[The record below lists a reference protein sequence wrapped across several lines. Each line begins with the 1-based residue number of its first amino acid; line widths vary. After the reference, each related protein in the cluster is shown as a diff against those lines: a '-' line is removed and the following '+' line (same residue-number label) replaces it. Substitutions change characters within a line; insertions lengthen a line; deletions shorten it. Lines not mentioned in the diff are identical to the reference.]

1 MAEIGYFLGSEEHGP
16 RELVAYAQQAEQ
28 AGFRSLWL
36 SDHFHPWLDSQG
48 QSPFVW
54 SVIGGVATTTRLE
67 VTTAVTCPTIR
78 IHPAIVAHAA
88 ATCAL
93 LLDGRFR
100 LGIGSGENLNE
111 HILGDRWP
119 PADIRLAML
128 EEAVEVMRKLWTGTQ
143 VDHHGEHYVVENAR
157 LYSVPEEPP
166 PVLVSAFGP
175 KSIGLA
181 ARIADGYLGVKP
193 VRELL
198 ERYDRE
204 GGKGPKVGGMKVC
217 WAADESTGRK
227 TAHELWRNE
236 VLPGQ
241 LGQELPTPAH
251 FEQVSQLVTEE
262 MVAEAFPCGPDPERH
277 VAAIRRYFDAGYDV
291 VHIQQMGK
299 DQAGFM
305 EFHRRELAPRLGL

>member
-1 MAEIGYFLGSEEHGP
+1 
-16 RELVAYAQQAEQ
+16 
-28 AGFRSLWL
+28 
-36 SDHFHPWLDSQG
+36 
-48 QSPFVW
+48 
-54 SVIGGVATTTRLE
+54 
-67 VTTAVTCPTIR
+67 
-78 IHPAIVAHAA
+78 
-88 ATCAL
+88 
-93 LLDGRFR
+93 
-100 LGIGSGENLNE
+100 
-111 HILGDRWP
+111 
-119 PADIRLAML
+119 ML
-128 EEAVEVMRKLWTGTQ
+128 EESVEVMRKLWTGTQ

-175 KSIGLA
+175 KSIRVA

-236 VLPGQ
+236 ALPGQ
-241 LGQELPTPAH
+241 LGRELPAPAH
-251 FEQVSQLVTEE
+251 FEQ
-262 MVAEAFPCGPDPERH
+262 
-277 VAAIRRYFDAGYDV
+277 
-291 VHIQQMGK
+291 

-305 EFHRRELAPRLGL
+305 EFYRRELAPAWACSPLRFALCRVN